1 VLASF
6 WLLTWV
12 HVSDGWLADRQD
24 DPLSAV
30 DAHVAS
36 HIFKRCIQHALVDK
50 TRLLV
55 THQLHLLN
63 HADWIIC
70 MDGGEIVEQGT
81 FDELVKMD
89 GMVATMINEA
99 KHPTEAQ
106 TADQGQRGQEE
117 MGHDKEGGKEMPE
130 QMADT
135 HDGSTA
141 SEERVVGGVSLG
153 VYLSYL
159 KAAGGVMVAMV
170 VVVLLVGKEMSR
182 VG

>member
-1 VLASF
+1 MA
-6 WLLTWV
+6 
-12 HVSDGWLADRQD
+12 GWLADRQD

-63 HADWIIC
+63 HADWILC

-99 KHPTEAQ
+99 KHPTEVQ
-106 TADQGQRGQEE
+106 TADQGHHGQEE
-117 MGHDKEGGKEMPE
+117 MDHDKEGGEGASQAMSG
-130 QMADT
+130 M
-135 HDGSTA
+135 DGRLMSL
-141 SEERVVGGVSLG
+141 EERVVGGVSLG

-170 VVVLLVGKEMSR
+170 VVVLLVSKEMSR